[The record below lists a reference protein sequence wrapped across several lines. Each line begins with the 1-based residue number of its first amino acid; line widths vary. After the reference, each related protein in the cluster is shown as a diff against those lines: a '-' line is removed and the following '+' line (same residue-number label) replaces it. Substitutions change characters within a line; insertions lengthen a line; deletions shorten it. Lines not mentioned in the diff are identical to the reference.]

1 MMMINFNN
9 KRIEQLYRNKK
20 YRQITDLFLF
30 VIEIEKILNN
40 PIINKIF
47 IDEDVL
53 LSLNAL
59 VWNKNNPKTYKKM
72 SSAVKMNSKDF
83 KNTKIKAVKKHLINN
98 IYEQVIKNEIMM
110 I

>member
-1 MMMINFNN
+1 MMINFN
-9 KRIEQLYRNKK
+9 KLSIETLYREQK
-20 YRQITDLFLF
+20 YKQIADLFLF
-30 VIEIEKILNN
+30 VVDIEKIVNK

-47 IDEDVL
+47 IANDVL

-59 VWNKNNPKTYKKM
+59 VWNRKNPQSYKKM
-72 SSAVKMNSKDF
+72 SSVLKINAEDL
-83 KNTKIKAVKKHLINN
+83 KNIKIKTIQNYLINN